1 MQKLKI
7 GFIGIGVMGKSM
19 ADNLLKAGYEVM
31 VYTRTKQKAESL
43 LAKGAK
49 WFDSAKALAQNVD
62 IIISMVGYPQDVAEI
77 YLGENGVIKNLK
89 PQSIIIDMTTSS
101 PKLAQEIYQEAQKYE
116 IKSLDAPVSGGDV
129 GAKMVHLPLW
139 SVAIKKFMK
148 KFCRFLKLWERLFAI
163 LAKQVL
169 VNMQK

>member
-43 LAKGAK
+43 LDKGAK

-101 PKLAQEIYQEAQKYE
+101 PRLAQEIYQEAQKYE

-129 GAKMVHLPLW
+129 GAKNGTLAIMVGGDKEVYEEVLPIFEAMGKTICYFGK
-139 SVAIKKFMK
+139 SGSGQY
-148 KFCRFLKLWERLFAI
+148 
-163 LAKQVL
+163 AK
-169 VNMQK
+169 